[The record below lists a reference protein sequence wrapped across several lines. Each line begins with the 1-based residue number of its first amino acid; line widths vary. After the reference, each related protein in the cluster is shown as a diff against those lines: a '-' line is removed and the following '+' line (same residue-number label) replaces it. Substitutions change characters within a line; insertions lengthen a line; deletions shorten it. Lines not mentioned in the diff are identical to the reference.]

1 MAMIVQ
7 ILSRL
12 SRVRITL
19 GYAAVLIGVSAV
31 LVDLGPRARA
41 HVIAQAST
49 NLHNLA
55 HGHLATLLDSAFVTD
70 AGPMY
75 FWLPC
80 LVCLLALAELIWRS
94 GRLAVVFVTGHIGAT
109 LLVAVGLTAA
119 IEFGWL
125 PMSVSRAS
133 DVGVSYGAVAVLG
146 ALTAAI
152 PQRWRP
158 AWIGWWLPVGIA
170 AAILGED
177 FTDVGHAVALVLGML
192 VSLRLAGPARWTQVR
207 CALLAVSAVFGFFLL
222 VHGAGRAGR
231 RGGRVDYSI
240 TDRAS
245 TAGIG
250 RTGAGAGTQPLIDPS
265 RYGLRVEPAV
275 PQPRQRFVAVAGGQ
289 AGEVVGDGIAVAVAG
304 RPIFQ

>member
-1 MAMIVQ
+1 MAMIGQV
-7 ILSRL
+7 LSRL

-19 GYAAVLIGVSAV
+19 GYAAVLIGVSAA

-70 AGPMY
+70 AGLMY

-94 GRLAVVFVTGHIGAT
+94 GRLAIVFVTGHIGAT

-119 IEFGWL
+119 IELGWL
-125 PMSVSRAS
+125 PLSVSRAS

-146 ALTAAI
+146 ALHLCNPSAVAD
-152 PQRWRP
+152 RLDRLVDSGRYRRGRARRRFHRCRP
-158 AWIGWWLPVGIA
+158 FHRFDA
-170 AAILGED
+170 
-177 FTDVGHAVALVLGML
+177 GHAG
-192 VSLRLAGPARWTQVR
+192 LRRLDGPARWTPVR

-222 VHGAGRAGR
+222 VHGAWSMWGAAAVGALGAIAVELIARSRATR
-231 RGGRVDYSI
+231 RRL
-240 TDRAS
+240 AS
-245 TAGIG
+245 AGV
-250 RTGAGAGTQPLIDPS
+250 GAGAGAQRLSDP
-265 RYGLRVEPAV
+265 R
-275 PQPRQRFVAVAGGQ
+275 
-289 AGEVVGDGIAVAVAG
+289 
-304 RPIFQ
+304 

>member
-19 GYAAVLIGVSAV
+19 GYAAVLIGVSAA

-49 NLHNLA
+49 NLHSLA
-55 HGHLATLLDSAFVTD
+55 HGHVASVLDSAFVTD

-94 GRLAVVFVTGHIGAT
+94 GRLAVVFVTGHIGA
-109 LLVAVGLTAA
+109 AVLGACALTTA
-119 IEFGWL
+119 IELHWL
-125 PMSVSRAS
+125 PIKLARAS

-152 PQRWRP
+152 PPRWRP
-158 AWIGWWLPVGIA
+158 L
-170 AAILGED
+170 
-177 FTDVGHAVALVLGML
+177 
-192 VSLRLAGPARWTQVR
+192 
-207 CALLAVSAVFGFFLL
+207 
-222 VHGAGRAGR
+222 
-231 RGGRVDYSI
+231 
-240 TDRAS
+240 
-245 TAGIG
+245 
-250 RTGAGAGTQPLIDPS
+250 
-265 RYGLRVEPAV
+265 
-275 PQPRQRFVAVAGGQ
+275 
-289 AGEVVGDGIAVAVAG
+289 
-304 RPIFQ
+304 

>member
-19 GYAAVLIGVSAV
+19 GYAAVLIGVSAA

-55 HGHLATLLDSAFVTD
+55 HGHLATLLDSAFVTES
-70 AGPMY
+70 GPMY

-94 GRLAVVFVTGHIGAT
+94 GRLAIVFVTGHIGAT
-109 LLVAVGLTAA
+109 LLVAIGLTAA

-125 PMSVSRAS
+125 PLSVSRAS

-146 ALTAAI
+146 ALTAA
-152 PQRWRP
+152 
-158 AWIGWWLPVGIA
+158 VGLA
-170 AAILGED
+170 AAALGDD

-192 VSLRLAGPARWTQVR
+192 VSLRLGGPARWTQVR
-207 CALLAVSAVFGFFLL
+207 YGLLAVSAVFGFFLL
-222 VHGAGRAGR
+222 AHGAWSMWGAAAVGALGAVAAELITHSRTVR
-231 RGGRVDYSI
+231 RRV
-240 TDRAS
+240 
-245 TAGIG
+245 
-250 RTGAGAGTQPLIDPS
+250 
-265 RYGLRVEPAV
+265 GLPELAPEPALNS
-275 PQPRQRFVAVAGGQ
+275 
-289 AGEVVGDGIAVAVAG
+289 
-304 RPIFQ
+304 

>member
-1 MAMIVQ
+1 MAMVLQ

-19 GYAAVLIGVSAV
+19 GYAAVLIGVSAA

-55 HGHLATLLDSAFVTD
+55 HGHLATLLDSAFVTES
-70 AGPMY
+70 GPMY

-80 LVCLLALAELIWRS
+80 LVCLLALAELIWQS
-94 GRLAVVFVTGHIGAT
+94 GRLAIVFVTGHIGAT
-109 LLVAVGLTAA
+109 LLVAAGLTAA
-119 IEFGWL
+119 IELGWL
-125 PMSVSRAS
+125 PLSVSRAS

-152 PQRWRP
+152 PQLWRP

-170 AAILGED
+170 AAVLGDD

-192 VSLRLAGPARWTQVR
+192 VSLRLGGPARWTQVR

-222 VHGAGRAGR
+222 AHGAWSMWGAAAVGAAGVVAAEVITRSQTAR
-231 RGGRVDYSI
+231 RRL
-240 TDRAS
+240 AS
-245 TAGIG
+245 AELT
-250 RTGAGAGTQPLIDPS
+250 P
-265 RYGLRVEPAV
+265 EPALNS
-275 PQPRQRFVAVAGGQ
+275 
-289 AGEVVGDGIAVAVAG
+289 
-304 RPIFQ
+304 